1 MATGS
6 QGTSA
11 PPHGVERHSIDQVP
25 ASERHGVVWH
35 QGPFWFT
42 GAFVIPSMLVGFIGP
57 ALGLGLIWTVI
68 SLGLGMALGTAFM
81 ALHANQGPKL
91 GLPQMIQSRA
101 QFGSLGVTFPLIVAV
116 FIYLGYNVFQ
126 FIFSAEAMSAV
137 TAGPTD
143 LWIIV
148 FAVIATA
155 IALIGHDFLHVF
167 QRWSSYLTIA
177 IFAVLTVV
185 VIYHFLG
192 GSAHPT
198 VHGFSLNAF
207 LVQLT
212 AATGY
217 QISYAIYVSDY
228 TRYLPENTPSKKV
241 IGWTFAGATIGAT
254 WPGWLGAI
262 IGSYTTASDPIAALH
277 TVGNVLFPGFGVI
290 VVLGTLP
297 ALVGTSGVN
306 SYGGM
311 LCGAT
316 IVDGFRRIRPTLRVR
331 VIGLLVVG
339 GVAAAVTIIM
349 PANYLSSFTTFLS
362 VLVYLLIPWTA
373 VNLADFYLVRKGH
386 YSIADIVDPQ
396 GRYGRWAWRGLTA
409 YILGFLAMVPFL
421 SLSFYTG
428 PITRALGGADL
439 SFEVGLVVAGSLY
452 LWLSRTQAARQAFL
466 VTTPQPPVRLPS
478 WPEAV

>member
-1 MATGS
+1 MAAGS
-6 QGTSA
+6 EGAAA
-11 PPHGVERHSIDQVP
+11 PARAIERHSIDHVP
-25 ASERHGVVWH
+25 AAERHGVVWH

-57 ALGLGLIWTVI
+57 GMGLGLVWTVI

-101 QFGSLGVTFPLIVAV
+101 QFGSLGVVFPVLVAV
-116 FIYLGYNVFQ
+116 FIYVGYNVFQ
-126 FIFSAEAMSAV
+126 FIFSAEAMTVAV
-137 TAGPTD
+137 RGSTD
-143 LWIIV
+143 LWIV
-148 FAVIATA
+148 AFAVVATV
-155 IALIGHDFLHVF
+155 IALVGHDFLHVF

-177 IFAVLTVV
+177 IFTVLTVV
-185 VIYHFLG
+185 VCYHFLG
-192 GSAHPT
+192 GSMHPT

-228 TRYLPENTPSKKV
+228 TRYLPENTPSRKV

-262 IGSYTTASDPIAALH
+262 IASYTTASDPVAALH
-277 TVGNVLFPGFGVI
+277 TVGNVLFPGFGLI
-290 VVLGTLP
+290 AVLGTLP
-297 ALVGTSGVN
+297 ALIGTSGVN
-306 SYGGM
+306 SYGSM

-316 IVDGFRRIRPTLRVR
+316 IVDGFRRIRPTLRAR
-331 VIGLLVVG
+331 VIGLVLSG
-339 GVAAAVTIIM
+339 AAAAIVTIVM
-349 PANYLSSFTTFLS
+349 PSNYLSSFNTFLAI
-362 VLVYLLIPWTA
+362 LVYLLIPWSA

-386 YSIADIVDPQ
+386 YSIADITDPQ
-396 GRYGRWAWRGLTA
+396 GRYGRWPWRGLTA
-409 YILGFLAMVPFL
+409 YVLGFAAMIPFL

-428 PITRALGGADL
+428 PVTRALGGADL
-439 SFEVGLVVAGSLY
+439 SFEVGLLVAGGLY
-452 LWLSRTQAARQAFL
+452 LWVSRDQARQAL
-466 VTTPQPPVRLPS
+466 HLAVVE
-478 WPEAV
+478 PEGLRSL